1 MWQERQAMAIP
12 DTLAE
17 KIAHFRASGR
27 IVLSSDELFRDA
39 SWFAV
44 LDGQG
49 ERPGDHNPLI
59 EAVGRDDNL
68 RQLAAL
74 RADIAK
80 VTATLPPIPA

>member
-1 MWQERQAMAIP
+1 M
-12 DTLAE
+12 
-17 KIAHFRASGR
+17 
-27 IVLSSDELFRDA
+27 LSSDELFRDA

-49 ERPGDHNPLI
+49 VRPGDHNPLI

-80 VTATLPPIPA
+80 VTATLPPLPA